1 MIVVS
6 EPLSRFTL
14 MIIVSVGP
22 VVDVTE
28 VVDEAGAAL
37 SGTTIVVFDG
47 GAWATTETE
56 DSKINP
62 TTGKADFI
70 QIQRLA
76 FRLVRCFW
84 VADLLS
90 RSIKVVQCLRQSP

>member
-14 MIIVSVGP
+14 VIVVSVGP

-47 GAWATTETE
+47 GV
-56 DSKINP
+56 D
-62 TTGKADFI
+62 
-70 QIQRLA
+70 
-76 FRLVRCFW
+76 
-84 VADLLS
+84 
-90 RSIKVVQCLRQSP
+90 

>member
-14 MIIVSVGP
+14 MMVVSVGP

-47 GAWATTETE
+47 GA
-56 DSKINP
+56 
-62 TTGKADFI
+62 G
-70 QIQRLA
+70 
-76 FRLVRCFW
+76 CG
-84 VADLLS
+84 
-90 RSIKVVQCLRQSP
+90 